1 LEEWLV
7 EDKKALIH
15 DCARE
20 LFSLNG
26 FKDTNVSQITKKAGM
41 AVGTFYLYYPSKEKL
56 FMEILLEE
64 NAKLKRQMFA
74 ALDLTQEPLTV
85 IRHTL
90 ALNVA
95 GMKANPILREW
106 YNKVV
111 FDKIEQVYREEKG
124 IDAVDFLY
132 DSFLTL
138 VEQWQAQGK
147 MRTDIDSKMIMM
159 LFAGII
165 NIDTHKEEIG
175 LEYFPKL
182 LEIMTELV
190 VNGLTNVPG

>member
-1 LEEWLV
+1 M

-74 ALDLTQEPLTV
+74 ALDLTQNPLTV

-106 YNKVV
+106 YNKAV
-111 FDKIEQVYREEKG
+111 FDKIEQVYREENG

-190 VNGLTNVPG
+190 VNGLTNVPE